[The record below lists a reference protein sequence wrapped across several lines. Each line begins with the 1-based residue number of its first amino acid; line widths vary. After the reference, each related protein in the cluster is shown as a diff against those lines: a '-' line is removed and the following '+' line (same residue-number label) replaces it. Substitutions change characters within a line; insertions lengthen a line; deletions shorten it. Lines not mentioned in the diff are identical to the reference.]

1 MKRRNFI
8 SLMAVLAA
16 AGALSACG
24 SSSSAAGASS
34 AASTAA
40 SREAADR
47 LEAARP
53 RGTLIVALAG
63 ACAPWCPHDGTD
75 TLVGDAV
82 AGPPAIAPHRGLGAE
97 SEER

>member
-34 AASTAA
+34 AAQHRRFGAK
-40 SREAADR
+40 
-47 LEAARP
+47 RP
-53 RGTLIVALAG
+53 TV
-63 ACAPWCPHDGTD
+63 WK
-75 TLVGDAV
+75 
-82 AGPPAIAPHRGLGAE
+82 PPASAAP
-97 SEER
+97 